1 MPEPSY
7 VGHERRKSQRR
18 KVSERREMIRFEP
31 SKDPRR
37 KVLERRQYS
46 VWDGRNAF

>member
-1 MPEPSY
+1 MPHPAY
-7 VGHERRKSQRR
+7 RGQERRRIQRR
-18 KVSERREMIRFEP
+18 QITERREMIRFEP

-37 KVLERRQYS
+37 KILERRQYS